1 MAWIAQDE
9 TRFRPRAAQASG
21 EQARRPGKGEIDGL
35 LEGKSEEALWPEPLP
50 PYVKSDFARLDET
63 DDALFYDTPKLVEHI
78 DKAAV
83 RSLSAY
89 YRETF
94 QEVGDR
100 LYGESGRLLDILDV
114 GASWVSHFPPSYTRA
129 QEADGQDPLG
139 MRCRVAGLGMSAEE
153 LALNPQLTEFTVQD
167 LNKNPRLPYADGSF
181 DLVVSALTIDYLVRP
196 ITLCREMGRVLRPGG
211 RVCVLFSNRLFFT
224 KAVANWAGKDDVD
237 HVLDVATYLHYANGE
252 SGSGVGEK
260 MLSKPHAKDISPSP
274 TKGDPLYVV
283 WADRL

>member
-1 MAWIAQDE
+1 M
-9 TRFRPRAAQASG
+9 
-21 EQARRPGKGEIDGL
+21 
-35 LEGKSEEALWPEPLP
+35 
-50 PYVKSDFARLDET
+50 
-63 DDALFYDTPKLVEHI
+63 
-78 DKAAV
+78 
-83 RSLSAY
+83 
-89 YRETF
+89 
-94 QEVGDR
+94 
-100 LYGESGRLLDILDV
+100 
-114 GASWVSHFPPSYTRA
+114 
-129 QEADGQDPLG
+129 
-139 MRCRVAGLGMSAEE
+139 
-153 LALNPQLTEFTVQD
+153 
-167 LNKNPRLPYADGSF
+167 
-181 DLVVSALTIDYLVRP
+181 RP